1 MTEVLKDPARTPEER
16 AFRYV
21 NRSVPRRDGV
31 EKVTGRALYAS
42 DVTLPGIVHAK
53 VVRSDVA
60 HARLLGV
67 DAEDALRRP
76 GVLAV
81 LTGEDIAGLPSPRYG
96 HIFRDHPVLA
106 IDRIRYAGEPVAAVI
121 ARTEAQAAAAVP
133 DVRVSY
139 EPLPSAMSVLEAI
152 AEDSSV
158 LHEDRPDVGT
168 FSGIE
173 YGHGEDTPYRN
184 ICHHNH
190 VEWGDVD
197 AAAPHCARIYEHTYE
212 FPLAYAYAM
221 EPYVAVADYRSTG
234 LTVTS
239 SSQHPYMVRHDL
251 SAVFGLP
258 LSGVSVQVPYIG
270 GGYGSKSYTKLEP
283 LAAACS
289 RKVGRPVRLAY
300 SVEEAILTTRVAGA
314 RMRFRTGVDAEGR
327 ILLRDV
333 EMLFDGGAYAENG
346 PLGAQQAAERVVGP
360 CAIPNV
366 RVDSYLVYTNTAP
379 SSSFR
384 GFTTTQPTFASESQ
398 LDEIALDMGIDPLEL
413 RLRNTVAKGEEFIPG
428 ARPLDGDV
436 REDVRMVAEALDW
449 SSRTSGRGRGSGLAT
464 MMLTG
469 GAKPVSLAQVR
480 LHGDGSVTISTGTTE
495 LGQGSETVL
504 CQIAAEELC
513 VPLEA
518 VSVAPRS
525 TSLAP
530 FDRSTGASRSTTLQG
545 RALIAACADIRRK
558 LRDLLVQVADVEA
571 RAVADTDEGF
581 LTPQGFWSFGD
592 VLRAF
597 YGVPEADVVG
607 EGHVRQAGDLALT
620 PVFWETSSVGV
631 EVTVDEETGRISW
644 DRMVVVGD
652 VGLAIN
658 PAMAAGQDLGGAVQ
672 GAGVAFWEEL
682 RYEGEHLATPSLAS
696 YRIPRFSDL
705 PRDVELLVAERRDG
719 TGPYGAKGGGEGP
732 VSAIAPAVANALAA
746 ATGVRLR
753 LLPLTPERVW
763 RALRETER

>member
-1 MTEVLKDPARTPEER
+1 MSAAHTPADR

-21 NRSVPRRDGV
+21 NQSVPRRDGV

-42 DVTLPGIVHAK
+42 DITLPGMVHAK

-60 HARLLGV
+60 HARLLTV
-67 DAEDALRRP
+67 DVQEALRRP

-81 LTGEDIAGLPSPRYG
+81 LTGEDITQLPSPRYG

-121 ARTEAQAAAAVP
+121 ARTEAQADAALQ
-133 DVRVSY
+133 DVRLSY
-139 EPLPSAMSVLEAI
+139 EPLPSAMSVDEAI
-152 AEDSSV
+152 VEDSTTI
-158 LHEDRPDVGT
+158 HQDTPAVGS

-173 YGHGEDTPYRN
+173 YGHGETTRYRN

-190 VEWGDVD
+190 IEWGDVERAGTD
-197 AAAPHCARIYEHTYE
+197 CARIYEHTYE

-239 SSQHPYMVRHDL
+239 SCQHPYMVRHDL
-251 SAVFGLP
+251 AAVFGLP
-258 LSGVSVQVPYIG
+258 LSGVSVQVPYVG
-270 GGYGSKSYTKLEP
+270 GGYGSKSYTKIEP

-300 SVEEAILTTRVAGA
+300 SVEEAILTTRVAA
-314 RMRFRTGVDAEGR
+314 AQMRFRTGVDADGR
-327 ILLRDV
+327 ILMRDV
-333 EMLFDGGAYAENG
+333 EMFFDGGAYAENG

-384 GFTTTQPTFASESQ
+384 GFTATQPTFASESQ
-398 LDEIALDMGIDPLEL
+398 LDEIALDLGMDPLEL

-436 REDVRMVAEALDW
+436 REDVRMVAAALGW
-449 SSRTSGRGRGSGLAT
+449 PSRASGEGRGSGLAT

-480 LHGDGSVTISTGTTE
+480 LHGDGSVTVYTGTTE

-545 RALIAACADIRRK
+545 RALLAACADLRRK
-558 LRDLLVQVADVEA
+558 LRDLLVEVAGVEA
-571 RAVADTDEGF
+571 SEVSDTDEGF
-581 LTPQGFWSFGD
+581 LTTQGFYSFRD
-592 VLRAF
+592 VLQAY

-607 EGHVRQAGDLALT
+607 EGHVRQAGDLAVT

-631 EVTVDEETGRISW
+631 EVTVDSETGRIAW
-644 DRMVVVGD
+644 DRLVVVGD

-672 GAGVAFWEEL
+672 GAGAAFWEEL

-696 YRIPRFSDL
+696 YRVPRFSDL
-705 PRDVELLVAERRDG
+705 PGDVELLVAERQDG
-719 TGPYGAKGGGEGP
+719 AGPYGAKGGGEGP
-732 VSAIAPAVANALAA
+732 VSAIAPAVVNALAA

-753 LLPLTPERVW
+753 RIPLTPERVW
-763 RALRETER
+763 RALREGRR